1 MHIICSALER
11 SSTPHKLC
19 RMIHIC
25 FLMESAFLP
34 FKVDRTQYSA
44 RNLIDGHPITC
55 ISTRIASLTFIMLCF
70 ETNCSCGSNCWMY
83 RLQSAICHGEC
94 THDSLVAGNVRNHT
108 TRVFYLNLIQWGL
121 NIFLAVGMEGLTQY
135 QALSMRSPPFFSL
148 LVDAI
153 SGEPLPERNPISP
166 HTVYDVCTRR
176 FLPDAQYGINYTLHC
191 RLIVTAQKLLLRVF
205 NLENGPKQ

>member
-1 MHIICSALER
+1 MLRLKRLVWIARQNTFFRSIHLLWFKYIIWDTSTVHIICSALER

-25 FLMESAFLP
+25 FLMESAFLQ

-70 ETNCSCGSNCWMY
+70 ETNCSCGSICWMY

-135 QALSMRSPPFFSL
+135 QGLSIFTSFLFTPCRCNLRRTPARAQSNFAAHSL
-148 LVDAI
+148 
-153 SGEPLPERNPISP
+153 
-166 HTVYDVCTRR
+166 RR
-176 FLPDAQYGINYTLHC
+176 IYS
-191 RLIVTAQKLLLRVF
+191 
-205 NLENGPKQ
+205 